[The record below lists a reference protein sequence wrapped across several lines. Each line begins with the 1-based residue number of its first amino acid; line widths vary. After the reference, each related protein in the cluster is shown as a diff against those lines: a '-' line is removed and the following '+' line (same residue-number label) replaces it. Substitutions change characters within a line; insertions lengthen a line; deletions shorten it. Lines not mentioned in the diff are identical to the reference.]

1 MQKLNAPFLL
11 YAISLCIFILT
22 YIIVIVK
29 NRVLFY
35 NDIHGSDIMKI
46 LAVNAGSS
54 SLKFQMY
61 EMPEENVLISG
72 TFERIG
78 VGGSFYTIKINGE
91 KIKKEKEFENHSE
104 AVQTLINELIENKV
118 IASLDE
124 IKGVGHR
131 LVHGGEKYAKSV
143 IINDDVIKTVDELSE
158 LAPLHNPANLIGV
171 RAFME
176 SIPNALEVGC
186 FDTAFHQTMEEKEYL
201 YPVPYEWYTKYG
213 VRKYGFHGMSH
224 NYIANRM
231 AEILGTSNAR
241 IISCHIGNGASLCAI
256 KDGKSIDTSMGFTP
270 NAGLMMGSRSGDI
283 DATLIPFIMNKT
295 GESLDEVINDLNKKS
310 GYLGVSGI
318 SSDSRDIEAAI
329 EEGNEKAILAQRMYV
344 ERIVNYIAEYY
355 LEMNGADA
363 IVFTA
368 GVGENSIGTR
378 KSIIDSL
385 SSLGIKIDE
394 ERNNVRGKEQLI
406 SSDDSSVKV
415 YVIPTDE
422 EVMIARDTYN
432 FITQ

>member
-1 MQKLNAPFLL
+1 
-11 YAISLCIFILT
+11 
-22 YIIVIVK
+22 
-29 NRVLFY
+29 
-35 NDIHGSDIMKI
+35 MKI
-46 LAVNAGSS
+46 LSINAGSS

-61 EMPEENVLISG
+61 EMPEEKVLISG

-78 VGGSFYTIKINGE
+78 IGNSFYTIKINGE
-91 KIKKEKEFENHSE
+91 KIEKQKELNNHSD
-104 AVQTLINELIENKV
+104 AVSTLIDELLENKV

-131 LVHGGEKYAKSV
+131 LVHGGEKYAESV
-143 IINDDVIKTVDELSE
+143 VINDDVIKTVEELSE

-171 RAFME
+171 RTFIE
-176 SIPNALEVGC
+176 KIPNAMQVGC
-186 FDTAFHQTMEEKEYL
+186 FDTAFHQTMDKKDFL
-201 YPVPYEWYTKYG
+201 YAVPYEWYEKYG
-213 VRKYGFHGMSH
+213 VRRYGFHGMSH
-224 NYIANRM
+224 NYIANRTM
-231 AEILGTSNAR
+231 EILNNPNAR
-241 IISCHIGNGASLCAI
+241 IISCHIGNGGSLCAI

-318 SSDSRDIEAAI
+318 SSDSRDIEDGVKA
-329 EEGNEKAILAQRMYV
+329 GNERAILAQNMYV
-344 ERIVNYIAEYY
+344 EKIVNYIAEYF
-355 LEMNGADA
+355 LELGGCDA
-363 IVFTA
+363 LVFTA
-368 GVGENSIGTR
+368 GVGENSISTR
-378 KSIIDSL
+378 EQIVSKL
-385 SSLGIKIDE
+385 APLGIKLDS
-394 ERNNVRGKEQLI
+394 ERNNVRGKETLI

-432 FITQ
+432 FINE